1 MVALEIRR
9 PGFYFWLC
17 HWPAKWLKTNGFYT
31 PAKFNKAS
39 ARPALSHSLSSCPF
53 TAPLSHAFAAQPW
66 LFFIPLIPSTGCSLS
81 APSRCA
87 SYCNWGTGTQGRRG
101 RVMVLLGAVP
111 WDTFT
116 RRYLHQLSVHV
127 TRLDMPRGAFF
138 MSCNFHLHISHR
150 LRCGKS
156 RSLFLFGVSLYSLL
170 YSLLYYVHWHYN
182 CLAQGYHFSLSTWHK
197 RAPALLKTWV
207 RHRLR
212 NYSLVFLLCW
222 PSLPKITSVALK
234 AHHW

>member
-1 MVALEIRR
+1 M
-9 PGFYFWLC
+9 
-17 HWPAKWLKTNGFYT
+17 
-31 PAKFNKAS
+31 AS
-39 ARPALSHSLSSCPF
+39 THLPSLTKQVRDLHSP
-53 TAPLSHAFAAQPW
+53 
-66 LFFIPLIPSTGCSLS
+66 IPSQAVPSQHLYPTHLQHSPGSFSSPWSPPQAAAYQPLLVVPATATGVQG
-81 APSRCA
+81 SRA
-87 SYCNWGTGTQGRRG
+87 GGGG
-101 RVMVLLGAVP
+101 GLVLLGAVP

-182 CLAQGYHFSLSTWHK
+182 CLAQGYHFSLSTCHK
-197 RAPALLKTWV
+197 RAPALL
-207 RHRLR
+207 
-212 NYSLVFLLCW
+212 
-222 PSLPKITSVALK
+222 
-234 AHHW
+234 